1 MAAHKATIN
10 GILPLALA
18 LISIEVFHSYI
29 YVISIIAGQN
39 FRGREGSEIFFTIF
53 YLALYNQIFSCK
65 YTRIVSVYNKSLVN
79 DTG

>member
-18 LISIEVFHSYI
+18 LISIEVFHSYE
-29 YVISIIAGQN
+29 ISIIAGQN

-53 YLALYNQIFSCK
+53 YLALYNQIFPCK

-79 DTG
+79 NTG

>member
-10 GILPLALA
+10 GILPLSLA
-18 LISIEVFHSYI
+18 LISIEVFHS

-39 FRGREGSEIFFTIF
+39 FRGREGSEIFFTIC
-53 YLALYNQIFSCK
+53 YLALYNQIFPCK

-79 DTG
+79 NTG